1 MITLDD
7 ALGRLEE
14 SVGCLPS
21 EEVRVEK
28 GGGRV
33 LREDLHARSRSP
45 VEPIAAMDGYAVNA
59 SAVADGVPLKVV
71 GQAAAGGTERL
82 RIEFAQAVRIF
93 TGGMIPH
100 GSDCVVMQEYA
111 RCVDGYVRFAEGHGP
126 ARHIREAGSD
136 FVEGVRLVAAGT
148 RLGPRQMVLCSAAD
162 VSQITVTRAARI
174 GILAT
179 GDELAAPGTAQD
191 RTGAI
196 PESTSLA
203 IAEMATLYGGNVVE
217 RIILGDD
224 FNALRRAARKLV
236 EHSDLLI
243 ILGGA
248 SVGERDL
255 AKELLRPF
263 GLKWLFDKVA
273 IKPGKPVWSG
283 VVGET
288 VVLGLP
294 GNPSS
299 ALVTARLLLPP
310 ILELLHGATPA
321 LQWRP
326 LPVAASLPRIGNR
339 ETFLR
344 ARWSNAGLVPLDDQS
359 SGSQLALGQ
368 ADYLI
373 RCAADQD
380 QRASG
385 TIVPALLF

>member
-191 RTGAI
+191 RTCLLY
-196 PESTSLA
+196 TS
-203 IAEMATLYGGNVVE
+203 
-217 RIILGDD
+217 D
-224 FNALRRAARKLV
+224 
-236 EHSDLLI
+236 
-243 ILGGA
+243 
-248 SVGERDL
+248 
-255 AKELLRPF
+255 
-263 GLKWLFDKVA
+263 
-273 IKPGKPVWSG
+273 
-283 VVGET
+283 
-288 VVLGLP
+288 
-294 GNPSS
+294 
-299 ALVTARLLLPP
+299 
-310 ILELLHGATPA
+310 
-321 LQWRP
+321 
-326 LPVAASLPRIGNR
+326 
-339 ETFLR
+339 
-344 ARWSNAGLVPLDDQS
+344 
-359 SGSQLALGQ
+359 
-368 ADYLI
+368 
-373 RCAADQD
+373 AADE
-380 QRASG
+380 
-385 TIVPALLF
+385 